1 MNHFT
6 FDELIESPKAKA
18 HNINNTPNADAQAN
32 INTLLLPGLERVR
45 DVLGHPMYISSGF
58 RSAKLNAAVGGS
70 KTSDH
75 MKGLAAD
82 FTCPAFGT
90 PKEVCKALMLHARE
104 VGYRQLINEQKWVHV
119 SFPDVDQEPDYEV
132 LTAHFS
138 PSGTS
143 YTKGLA

>member
-1 MNHFT
+1 MGHFT
-6 FDELIESPKAKA
+6 LDELCHSDTAIRKGIDNSPTPEIKA
-18 HNINNTPNADAQAN
+18 NLDI
-32 INTLLLPGLERVR
+32 LLAGLERVR
-45 DVLGHPMYISSGF
+45 DVLGQPMFISSGF
-58 RSAKLNAAVGGS
+58 RNPKLNAAVGGS
-70 KTSDH
+70 KSSDH

-90 PKEVCKALMLHARE
+90 PKEICKALMLHARE